1 MKYKVKKTMVKIAA
15 NKTGH
20 FDIKVSHSWSI
31 FVQFLDTVPLSN
43 GVAGCLLFWGSS
55 VGNSDESVGRSFIF
69 TIGVLSERLTH
80 GVVARFSVLSQKKY
94 REQYI
99 KDQHRCYI
107 TASSMF
113 MNYTTISRTDG
124 QGSG

>member
-1 MKYKVKKTMVKIAA
+1 MVSQ
-15 NKTGH
+15 
-20 FDIKVSHSWSI
+20 V
-31 FVQFLDTVPLSN
+31 VYY
-43 GVAGCLLFWGSS
+43 FWGSS

-94 REQYI
+94 REQYM
-99 KDQHRCYI
+99 KDQHWRYI

-113 MNYTTISRTDG
+113 TNYATISRTDG